1 MLQEIYE
8 KSLRVRSAIPHP
20 KIQGVIRE
28 CGGKMY
34 MSEKDWAKA
43 QVDFFESFKSYD
55 EAGSPQRVQVLKYL
69 VLAHMLM
76 DSTINPFDSQE
87 TKPYKNHDEI
97 LAMTNLVSAY
107 QRRDVHEAEKILR
120 ENKATIMDDPFISF
134 YITDVLRSLRTQWI
148 LEIIKPYTRIEI
160 GYLARQLGIPSS
172 EVEAILVSLI
182 LDDKIQGSIDQVAQ
196 RLNLDRHKALE
207 TRRYAALDQWTT
219 QLNNIQAAMLQK
231 SAGVGGPERG
241 GMGLGGGGFAGAS
254 GGWGGG
260 VGGAFAMPPGV
271 SEAMWA

>member
-1 MLQEIYE
+1 LVQEIYE

-87 TKPYKNHDEI
+87 TKPYKNHSEI
-97 LAMTNLVSAY
+97 VAMTNLVSAY

-120 ENKATIMDDPFISF
+120 ENKVTIMDDPFISF

-160 GYLARQLGIPSS
+160 AYLARQLGIPST

-182 LDDKIQGSIDQVAQ
+182 LDDKIQGSIDQVGQ

-219 QLNNIQAAMLQK
+219 QLNSIQSAMMQK

-241 GMGLGGGGFAGAS
+241 AIGIGGGGFAGGS
-254 GGWGGG
+254 GVWGGA
-260 VGGAFAMPPGV
+260 GGAFALPGAM
-271 SEAMWA
+271 SEGPWA